1 MLRLMKSDSH
11 MYNFSSL
18 TDSFPLAGQNL
29 YEIRSSSKFK
39 WNSFTDAIN
48 YFMDRWFNEH
58 TNADMNVIDR
68 YRSNGFV
75 ALNEKLYL
83 KLKKKNLKF

>member
-1 MLRLMKSDSH
+1 MISNIVLFSD
-11 MYNFSSL
+11 N
-18 TDSFPLAGQNL
+18 FPLAGQNL

-39 WNSFTDAIN
+39 WNSFADAIN
-48 YFMDRWFNEH
+48 YFIDRWFNEH

-75 ALNEKLYL
+75 DLNRNFWL
-83 KLKKKNLKF
+83 NVFIN